1 MAAQKGSQL
10 VVYAALVGNLL
21 IAVTKFVAAF
31 FTGSSAM
38 LSEGVH
44 SLVDTG
50 NEVLLLYGLH
60 RAARPPDATHPFGYG
75 RELYFWSFV
84 VAVLIFAIGAG
95 VSAYEGIMHVLAP
108 EPMETPVVNY
118 IVLAI
123 SAVFEGISWTI
134 ALREFNQE
142 KGELGYFE
150 AIRKSK
156 DPTTYTVLVEDS
168 VALIGLVMAF
178 LGILAAQLLD
188 DPRLDGVASIAIGLL
203 LGAVAIFLAR
213 ESKNLL
219 IGEPALPEVREAI
232 LRIASADKT
241 IRHVNGVITTQLG
254 PDQVVAS
261 LSLEFEDHLS
271 VDDVERTIER
281 LEAAIQKVSP
291 EVTTLFVKPQSE
303 RVWDERVEDIREAA
317 GDDPAAD

>member
-1 MAAQKGSQL
+1 MAAQKGSTL
-10 VVYAALVGNLL
+10 VVYAALIGNLL
-21 IAVTKFVAAF
+21 IALTKFIAAA

-50 NEVLLLYGLH
+50 NEILLLYGMH
-60 RAARPPDATHPFGYG
+60 RSARPPDLTHPLGHG

-95 VSAYEGIMHVLAP
+95 VSAYEGVMHILAP
-108 EPMETPVVNY
+108 EAMENASTNY
-118 IVLAI
+118 IVLVI
-123 SAVFEGISWTI
+123 SAVFEGTSWAI
-134 ALREFNQE
+134 ALRAFDRER
-142 KGELGYFE
+142 GSLGYLE
-150 AIRKSK
+150 AIKKSK

-168 VALIGLVMAF
+168 VALVG
-178 LGILAAQLLD
+178 LGIAFVGIFAAQVFH

-232 LRIASADKT
+232 VRIASADKA
-241 IRHVNGVITTQLG
+241 IRRVNGVITTQLG
-254 PDQVVAS
+254 PDQVIAA
-261 LSLEFEDHLS
+261 LSAEFADHLTA
-271 VDDVERTIER
+271 DDIEACVERI
-281 LEAAIQKVSP
+281 EAAIRGDSP
-291 EVTTLFVKPQSE
+291 EVTTLFVKPQSHGM
-303 RVWDERVEDIREAA
+303 WASKVEEIKENSE
-317 GDDPAAD
+317 P

>member
-1 MAAQKGSQL
+1 MAAQKGSSI
-10 VVYAALVGNLL
+10 VVIAALIGNLL
-21 IAVTKFVAAF
+21 IALTKFVAAA

-50 NEVLLLYGLH
+50 NEVLLLYGMH
-60 RAARPPDATHPFGYG
+60 RAARPPDLAHPLGHG

-95 VSAYEGIMHVLAP
+95 VSAYEGVMHILAP
-108 EPMETPVVNY
+108 EAMENASANYVVL
-118 IVLAI
+118 II
-123 SAVFEGISWTI
+123 SVVFEGISWTI
-134 ALREFNQE
+134 ALRAFDRER
-142 KGELGYFE
+142 GSLGYLE
-150 AIRKSK
+150 AIKKSK

-168 VALIGLVMAF
+168 VALIGLLIAF
-178 LGILAAQLLD
+178 LGISAAQLFH

-232 LRIASADKT
+232 LRIASADKA
-241 IRHVNGVITTQLG
+241 IRKVNGVITTQLG
-254 PDQVVAS
+254 PDQVIAA
-261 LSLEFEDHLS
+261 LSAEFADHLTA
-271 VDDVERTIER
+271 DDIEACVERI
-281 LEAAIQKVSP
+281 EAAIRGDTP
-291 EVTTLFVKPQSE
+291 EVTTLFVKPQAHG
-303 RVWDERVEDIREAA
+303 VWAEKIDEIRENSES
-317 GDDPAAD
+317 